1 MRVASVEIEGGD
13 FSSRQ
18 SLEFGQIT
26 ALWGM
31 NDAGKSRTLATL
43 AVLLKSGRV
52 GDAQI
57 AEMHL
62 EVDDEEAE
70 TIALVALD
78 GLREGA
84 STSRSRDAQR
94 GSPSTD
100 GTRAEGGCRRSGVG
114 GDRAS
119 DVGPPVL
126 FNASGIHGSER
137 ASLAEAIAGD
147 RVLRLVPVSPRGV
160 NGLGWKAWW
169 REMIPATPE
178 LLWTAGWPNPVQVPV
193 SWPKAEEAIGEASRS
208 IRALAVER
216 AIDEAILPVTA
227 EAARDRA
234 LEWLVA
240 HAETRMPEFVTGNYR
255 FSATF
260 HGDSAAIL
268 AGRREESG
276 EFQVEGLAQGFHL
289 WVQLADS

>member
-1 MRVASVEIEGGD
+1 MRVVSIEIEGGD

-78 GLREGA
+78 GLRG
-84 STSRSRDAQR
+84 RSVDLEVKGRPAR
-94 GSPSTD
+94 ISLD
-100 GTRAEGGCRRSGVG
+100 GTAPELREAVEEAESAGTGLATWVHLC
-114 GDRAS
+114 
-119 DVGPPVL
+119 L
-126 FNASGIHGSER
+126 HASGIHGSER

-208 IRALAVER
+208 IGALAVER

-289 WVQLADS
+289 WVRTRDS